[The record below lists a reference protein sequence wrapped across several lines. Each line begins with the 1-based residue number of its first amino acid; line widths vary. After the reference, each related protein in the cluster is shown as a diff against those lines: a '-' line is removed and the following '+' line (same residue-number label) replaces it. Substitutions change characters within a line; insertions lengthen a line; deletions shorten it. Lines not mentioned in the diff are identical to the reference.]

1 MAPFYTML
9 KGHNNVLDG
18 PEICRS
24 TASAQL
30 KYTYKGGM
38 LGLLYMFQVS
48 FDLAAAV
55 EINLKLV
62 VNRIRRTVLLNLKPN
77 TSVPAELLHA
87 PVTK

>member
-1 MAPFYTML
+1 ML
-9 KGHNNVLDG
+9 KGRKHVLDG

-38 LGLLYMFQVS
+38 YMFQVS
-48 FDLAAAV
+48 FDLAAPM
-55 EINLKLV
+55 ERNLKLV